1 MSKLHETYDYGDYL
15 LIRDGKV
22 IAVSGNT
29 EFYGEYNNCYDC
41 PKSLE
46 YVDGDIIAKVV
57 QVGQVCCWG
66 FTSKEDNE

>member
-1 MSKLHETYDYGDYL
+1 M
-15 LIRDGKV
+15 IRDGKV